1 MEYTCSKGGIGVPI
15 GKYIEEMLLGTA
27 ATGGDDRNLQPVGEL
42 IEGVAGKALLHPIV
56 VHAGEKNLAGTA
68 ILPLEFPLEKAAVGG
83 NATAIELARPL
94 ATDAVGIDSKH
105 AHLVAEMA
113 CNIVDKRGI
122 A

>member
-1 MEYTCSKGGIGVPI
+1 MLQFGNANLIEMEYTCSKGGIGVPI

-68 ILPLEFPLEKAAVGG
+68 YSCPSY
-83 NATAIELARPL
+83 
-94 ATDAVGIDSKH
+94 SK
-105 AHLVAEMA
+105 
-113 CNIVDKRGI
+113 
-122 A
+122 